1 MAAGK
6 KKYNI
11 EVFELIKFQSDSGAE
26 NETYQLKYKLK
37 AETKFNNNSIQIL
50 NDEIVQTDRVSFVVY
65 KRNIVYTDRIKFNNI
80 DYSIISINPLSYS
93 NELEIICEKI
103 NI

>member
-1 MAAGK
+1 MAAGR

-11 EVFELIKFQSDSGAE
+11 EIFELIKFQTESGAE
-26 NETYQLKYKLK
+26 TENYKLK
-37 AETKFNNNSIQIL
+37 FKLKSETKFNNNSIQIL
-50 NDEIVQTDRVSFVVY
+50 NNEIVQTDRISFIIY
-65 KRNIVYTDRIKFNNI
+65 KRNVEYTDRVRFNNT

-103 NI
+103 NL

>member
-11 EVFELIKFQSDSGAE
+11 EVYQLLKVQSESGAE
-26 NETYQLKYKLK
+26 NESYQLKFRLK
-37 AETKFNNNSIQIL
+37 AETKFNNNSIAIE
-50 NDEIVQTDRVSFVVY
+50 NNEIVQTDRISFIIY
-65 KRNIVYTDRIKFNNI
+65 KRNIVYTDRIKFNDI
-80 DYSIISINPLSYS
+80 DYSIISINQLSYS

-103 NI
+103 NQ

>member
-11 EVFELIKFQSDSGAE
+11 EVHELIKEQTDSGAE
-26 NETYQLKYKLK
+26 NETYKLKYKLK

-50 NDEIVQTDRVSFVVY
+50 NNEIVQTDRISFIVY
-65 KRNIVYTDRIKFNNI
+65 KRNIEYTDRIIFNGI
-80 DYSIISINPLSYS
+80 IYSIISINPLSYS

-103 NI
+103 NL

>member
-6 KKYNI
+6 KKCNI
-11 EVFELIKFQSDSGAE
+11 EVFELNKFQTESGAE
-26 NETYQLKYKLK
+26 TETYKLKLKLK
-37 AETKFNNNSIQIL
+37 AETKFNNNTITIE
-50 NDEIVQTDRVSFVVY
+50 NNKIVQTDRISFIVY
-65 KRNIVYTDRIKFNNI
+65 KRDILYTDRIKFNGI

>member
-1 MAAGK
+1 MTAGK

-11 EVFELIKFQSDSGAE
+11 EVHELIKFQSESGAE

-37 AETKFNNNSIQIL
+37 TETKFNNNSIQIM

-65 KRNIVYTDRIKFNNI
+65 RRNIEYTDRIKFNDV
-80 DYSIISINPLSYS
+80 DYSIISINQLSYS

-103 NI
+103 NQ